1 MDTQLSP
8 SAQLHIEY
16 RDLASLT
23 PYANNARKHP
33 RSQIKL
39 IAKSLERYGWTNP
52 ILIGA
57 DGGVLCGH
65 GRLEAAKLL
74 GLKQVPVI
82 SLAHLSDA
90 DRKAYVIADN
100 AIAEKSG
107 WSKATLAGEIR
118 GLFEIGYELELTG
131 LDSLTIDTMLSFDD
145 NDGTN
150 NDDVELP
157 TDEIRPVSRRGDLWT
172 IADQCLFV
180 GDARHEDSYR
190 QLLGEEQAQL
200 ILTDPPY
207 GVASAAIGGGGRVR
221 HEDFVMGADESSLEE
236 LTASLFR
243 PTFEQIAAFSQPGAI
258 AFVFSDWRAGPHM
271 VEAAKEPF
279 HELKQLIVWAKTNAG
294 QGAFYRSAF
303 ELVYAFKVRSG
314 EHVNNFGLGQR
325 RYRSSLWTYPG
336 ANVFRKGRQQDLA
349 DHPTIKNKKMC
360 ADAILDCSTSGS
372 IVLDPFLGS
381 GTTLCAAA
389 RTGRR
394 GRGIELDVRY
404 ADVALKRIAAETGE
418 QPLLG
423 DRTFQDVRGERL
435 NAEEADGEA

>member
-1 MDTQLSP
+1 MKTNLSHA
-8 SAQLHIEY
+8 AQLRIEY
-16 RDLASLT
+16 REAAALK

-33 RSQIKL
+33 RSQIRL
-39 IAKSLERYGWTNP
+39 IAKSLETYGWTNP
-52 ILIGA
+52 ILVGP

-74 GLKQVPVI
+74 GWSQVPVI

-90 DRKAYVIADN
+90 DRKAYIIADN

-107 WSKATLAGEIR
+107 WAKATLAAEVK

-145 NDGTN
+145 HDGTN

-157 TDEIRPVSRRGDLWT
+157 TDEIRPVSRPGDLWK
-172 IADQCLFV
+172 IADQLLYV
-180 GDARHEDSYR
+180 GDARSEATYAA
-190 QLLGEEQAQL
+190 LLGEERAQL

-207 GVASAAIGGGGRVR
+207 GCAGSSISGGGRVV
-221 HEDFVMGADESSLEE
+221 HENFVMGSNEASLAE
-236 LTASLFR
+236 LTATLFR
-243 PTFEQIAAFSQPGAI
+243 PVFEQIAAFSQPGAI
-258 AFVFSDWRAGPHM
+258 AFVFSDWRAGPFM
-271 VEAAKEPF
+271 TEAAKEPF

-303 ELVYAFKVRSG
+303 ELIYAFKVLPG
-314 EHVNNFGLGQR
+314 DHINNFGMGNR
-325 RYRSSLWTYPG
+325 RYRSTIWTYPG

-360 ADAILDCSTSGS
+360 ADAILDCSTPGGV
-372 IVLDPFLGS
+372 VLDPFLGS

-394 GRGIELDVRY
+394 GRGIELDPGY
-404 ADVALKRIAAETGE
+404 ADVALKRIAAETNETPKLDG
-418 QPLLG
+418 
-423 DRTFQDVRGERL
+423 RTYQEVRDERL
-435 NAEEADGEA
+435 NEETRHDGA